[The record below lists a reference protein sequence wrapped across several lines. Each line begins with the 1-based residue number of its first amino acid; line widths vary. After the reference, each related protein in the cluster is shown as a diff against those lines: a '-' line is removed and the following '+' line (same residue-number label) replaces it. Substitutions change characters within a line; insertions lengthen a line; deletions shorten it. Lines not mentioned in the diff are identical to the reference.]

1 MSKSENRIPTRVFS
15 VSAEEIKE
23 LVFELNEAFD
33 NRRKEISVKRNL
45 NPFDDYPV
53 LKEKF
58 YLYVPGINEK
68 HGSVYVENIEIP
80 YNDIKMHIDSNV
92 AIIKSVLESNHLIE
106 RLAAQQD
113 DERALRGEPRLADIT
128 GRPKNV
134 QWGDELVA
142 STLAEAYTA
151 ITGLAPTMG
160 GYKKPNAEARG
171 VSSGSCKIRSPF
183 TVFAMK
189 LIGMGS
195 IRRMGAGE
203 YSVGILRAAM
213 SANWRYAESGG
224 SPLRRLALLK
234 ITESMPAKGPGRP
247 SAGEERWRVTTTDS
261 VDVEEYTPTEGE
273 ATTWDEYQVDDA
285 PPLTCRLPGTVG
297 VGL

>member
-1 MSKSENRIPTRVFS
+1 M
-15 VSAEEIKE
+15 
-23 LVFELNEAFD
+23 
-33 NRRKEISVKRNL
+33 
-45 NPFDDYPV
+45 
-53 LKEKF
+53 
-58 YLYVPGINEK
+58 PGINER

-92 AIIKSVLESNHLIE
+92 TIIKSVLESNHLIE

-134 QWGDELVA
+134 QWGDEIVA

-171 VSSGSCKIRSPF
+171 LSSGSCKICSPF

-189 LIGMGS
+189 LIEMGS
-195 IRRMGAGE
+195 IRRMGAGKF
-203 YSVGILRAAM
+203 SVGILRDAM
-213 SANWRYAESGG
+213 SSNWRHMESGG
-224 SPLRRLALLK
+224 SPLLRPALLS
-234 ITESMPAKGPGRP
+234 IAEALPPKGPGRP
-247 SAGEERWRVTTTDS
+247 PAGEERRRLTTSDP
-261 VDVEEYTPTEGE
+261 VDVEDCTRTEVGAMMLE
-273 ATTWDEYQVDDA
+273 EFQVDDA
-285 PPLTCRLPGTVG
+285 TLLTCRLPGTDG